1 MERKIV
7 REARAGSFESNDL
20 LVSIQP
26 NDGGI
31 KLEINSVVSDMF
43 MDSIKKTVK
52 DTLDELGVKDCTIN
66 IDDRGALD
74 FAIKARVKT
83 AVMRGSSD
91 EL

>member
-20 LVSIQP
+20 LVSIKP

-43 MDSIKKTVK
+43 MDSIKKTVEEV
-52 DTLDELGVKDCTIN
+52 LDELGVKNCTIN
-66 IDDRGALD
+66 IDDRGALS

-83 AVMRGSSD
+83 AVMRGTQD

>member
-7 REARAGSFESNDL
+7 KEARAGSFESNDL
-20 LVSIQP
+20 LVSIKP
-26 NDGGI
+26 NDKGI
-31 KLEINSVVSDMF
+31 ELEVNSVVSDMF
-43 MDSIKKTVK
+43 MDSIKKSVNEV
-52 DTLDELGVKDCTIN
+52 LDELGVKNCAIN
-66 IDDRGALD
+66 IDDRGALP